1 MIVELK
7 LYDADV
13 SSRCRV
19 WVSVRINSSI
29 PSVGM
34 MPGSFPLLGT
44 LELNGEYE

>member
-13 SSRCRV
+13 SSLCRF
-19 WVSVRINSSI
+19 WVSVLINSSV

-34 MPGSFPLLGT
+34 MPESFPLLGT
-44 LELNGEYE
+44 LELNGECE